1 MRWLRLAATVV
12 VALVVAACKNGNGGS
27 GY

>member
-1 MRWLRLAATVV
+1 MKWLRLVGTIVL
-12 VALVVAACKNGNGGS
+12 ALVVAACKNGNGGS